1 MKTKSVGELNVPDT
15 LSWVDEERDCSCWLG
30 NAMQREAF
38 NKLYSVADRL
48 RIADDPRINQDW
60 DYLQASNNFRFMTT
74 KPSNVGLD
82 RGIYSGPFD
91 AFTNYMN
98 ILGDFINRVNALYPQ
113 EIENDE
119 LNALLTTIRNQ
130 GDEIEMKD
138 KEIIR
143 LKARLEKLEPT
154 QPKAKKAAA
163 PKKPAAPKKAA
174 PAKKPAAP
182 KKAAAPKAEDKK

>member
-1 MKTKSVGELNVPDT
+1 
-15 LSWVDEERDCSCWLG
+15 
-30 NAMQREAF
+30 
-38 NKLYSVADRL
+38 
-48 RIADDPRINQDW
+48 
-60 DYLQASNNFRFMTT
+60 MTT

-98 ILGDFINRVNALYPQ
+98 ILGDFINRVNALYPP

-138 KEIIR
+138 KEITR
-143 LKARLEKLEPT
+143 LKARLEKLEPKET
-154 QPKAKKAAA
+154 
-163 PKKPAAPKKAA
+163 PKKAAPKKAA
-174 PAKKPAAP
+174 PKKAAP
-182 KKAAAPKAEDKK
+182 KKAAPKKAAPVAEPKAEEPKAEEKK

>member
-1 MKTKSVGELNVPDT
+1 
-15 LSWVDEERDCSCWLG
+15 
-30 NAMQREAF
+30 
-38 NKLYSVADRL
+38 
-48 RIADDPRINQDW
+48 
-60 DYLQASNNFRFMTT
+60 MTT

-98 ILGDFINRVNALYPQ
+98 ILGDFINRVNALYPP

-138 KEIIR
+138 KEITR
-143 LKARLEKLEPT
+143 LKARLEKLEPKEA
-154 QPKAKKAAA
+154 KA
-163 PKKPAAPKKAA
+163 KKPAAKKPA
-174 PAKKPAAP
+174 AKKPAAP
-182 KKAAAPKAEDKK
+182 KAKPAPKAEKPADSKK